1 MIKIFMSE
9 IGDNMIKTLRY
20 VIKEKNIDKYL
31 DQDDCFIAE
40 LEFAYFWLDEDDAY
54 EYIKSVL
61 KNKKEYEVI
70 FVRVSYEIL
79 NMSEIGE

>member
-1 MIKIFMSE
+1 
-9 IGDNMIKTLRY
+9 MIKTLRY
-20 VIKEKNIDKYL
+20 IIKEKNIDKYL

-40 LEFAYFWLDEDDAY
+40 LEYAYFWLDEDDAH
-54 EYIKSVL
+54 EYIKNVL

>member
-1 MIKIFMSE
+1 
-9 IGDNMIKTLRY
+9 MIKTLRY

-31 DQDDCFIAE
+31 DQDDYFIAE
-40 LEFAYFWLDEDDAY
+40 LEFAYFWLDEDDAC

-61 KNKKEYEVI
+61 KNKREYEVI
-70 FVRVSYEIL
+70 SVRVSYEIL

>member
-1 MIKIFMSE
+1 
-9 IGDNMIKTLRY
+9 MIKTLRY

-31 DQDDCFIAE
+31 DQDDYFIAE
-40 LEFAYFWLDEDDAY
+40 LEYAFLWLDEDDAH
-54 EYIKSVL
+54 EYIKNVL

-70 FVRVSYEIL
+70 SVRVSYEIL

>member
-1 MIKIFMSE
+1 
-9 IGDNMIKTLRY
+9 MIKTLRY

-31 DQDDCFIAE
+31 DKDDYFIAE
-40 LEFAYFWLDEDDAY
+40 LEYAYFWLDEDNAY
-54 EYIKSVL
+54 EYMKNIL

-70 FVRVSYEIL
+70 PVRVSYEIL

>member
-1 MIKIFMSE
+1 M
-9 IGDNMIKTLRY
+9 KTLRY
-20 VIKEKNIDKYL
+20 VIKEKNIDRYL
-31 DQDDCFIAE
+31 DEYDSFTAG

-54 EYIKSVL
+54 EYIKNIL

-70 FVRVSYEIL
+70 PVRVSYEIL

>member
-1 MIKIFMSE
+1 MM
-9 IGDNMIKTLRY
+9 KTLRY

-31 DQDDCFIAE
+31 DQDDYFIAE
-40 LEFAYFWLDEDDAY
+40 LEYAFLWLDEDDAH
-54 EYIKSVL
+54 EYIKNVL

-70 FVRVSYEIL
+70 SVRVSYEIL

>member
-1 MIKIFMSE
+1 MM
-9 IGDNMIKTLRY
+9 KTLRY

-40 LEFAYFWLDEDDAY
+40 LEYAFFWLDEDVAY
-54 EYIKSVL
+54 KYIKNIL

>member
-1 MIKIFMSE
+1 MM
-9 IGDNMIKTLRY
+9 KTLRY
-20 VIKEKNIDKYL
+20 VIKEKNIDRYL
-31 DQDDCFIAE
+31 DQDDYFVAE
-40 LEFAYFWLDEDDAY
+40 LEFAFLWLDEYDTH

>member
-1 MIKIFMSE
+1 MM
-9 IGDNMIKTLRY
+9 KTLRY
-20 VIKEKNIDKYL
+20 VIKEKNIDRYL

-54 EYIKSVL
+54 KYIKNIL

-70 FVRVSYEIL
+70 PVRVSYEIL